1 MESNA
6 KPKLE
11 DVIEAVRRNQ
21 LDECGH
27 PEATQVLASW
37 RANVDT
43 KESAFTA
50 DNCSVSNC
58 TVTPGSDRK

>member
-6 KPKLE
+6 KPNLE

-21 LDECGH
+21 LDEDAH
-27 PEATQVLASW
+27 PESRQVFASW

-43 KESAFTA
+43 REPAFTA

-58 TVTPGSDRK
+58 TVTPGSNRK